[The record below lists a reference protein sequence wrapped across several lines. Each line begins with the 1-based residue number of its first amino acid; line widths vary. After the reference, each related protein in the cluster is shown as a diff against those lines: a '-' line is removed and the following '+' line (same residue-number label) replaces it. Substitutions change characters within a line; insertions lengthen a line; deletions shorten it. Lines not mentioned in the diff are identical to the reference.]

1 MGLNHLL
8 TKYQSSKSK
17 SLNFEILNKLSS
29 FLLFLIFFCFLF
41 FFLSGKPFHQVRLP
55 MALLKTVELL
65 PLPPPQP
72 PLSLLLQLLRP
83 LLQLPL
89 LALPLL
95 LLQLLLL
102 SLQLLLLPLLLPPLL
117 LRPLLPPFLTTT
129 TTTTKMVLKLLL
141 ISENAIQITHRN
153 RFPFQFNTSTA
164 LCRCSDSFRCL
175 GRYWNAYNQFKEL
188 DIYNSIHYVL
198 QVNLRLDTTFI
209 IWPARPRARNS
220 IVKTLCKLTSVGSDE
235 LTQAIPSKAVRPCTQ
250 AVLLQKNLTE
260 KRKEF
265 LKK

>member
-29 FLLFLIFFCFLF
+29 FLLFLIFFCFCF

-65 PLPPPQP
+65 PLPLPLPSPQP
-72 PLSLLLQLLRP
+72 PLSLLPQLLRP
-83 LLQLPL
+83 PLQLPL

-95 LLQLLLL
+95 LLPLLLL

-141 ISENAIQITHRN
+141 IRYPFLYHDIFGTG
-153 RFPFQFNTSTA
+153 FPLA
-164 LCRCSDSFRCL
+164 LQ
-175 GRYWNAYNQFKEL
+175 YN
-188 DIYNSIHYVL
+188 V
-198 QVNLRLDTTFI
+198 TF
-209 IWPARPRARNS
+209 
-220 IVKTLCKLTSVGSDE
+220 
-235 LTQAIPSKAVRPCTQ
+235 
-250 AVLLQKNLTE
+250 
-260 KRKEF
+260 
-265 LKK
+265 